1 VLLLDEPTEGLDT
14 PTAARL
20 LAGVRDFDPDAALVI
35 ALHDRQAPRL
45 PWTPTVTT
53 VERANGAR

>member
-20 LAGVRDFDPDAALVI
+20 LAGVRAFDPGAALVI
-35 ALHDRQAPRL
+35 ALHGRQSPHL
-45 PWTPTVTT
+45 PWTATT
-53 VERANGAR
+53 RVELS